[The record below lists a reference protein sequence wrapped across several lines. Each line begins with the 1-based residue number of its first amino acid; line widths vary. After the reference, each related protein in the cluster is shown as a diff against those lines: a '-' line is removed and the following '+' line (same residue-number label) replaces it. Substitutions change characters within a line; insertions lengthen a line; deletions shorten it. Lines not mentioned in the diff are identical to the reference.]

1 MKKGSP
7 RLSRQTWRAL
17 CVFIVVG
24 VWALLL
30 QSDVAAQVRP
40 PAVAGAWYSDDPTT
54 LRATIQ
60 KWLDQAQ
67 DAGVEGEIYGLLAPH
82 AGYEYSGATAA
93 VSYRQVRGRQY
104 DAVVIIGPSHREY
117 FAGVSVFNGE
127 GYRTPLGVAAVDKE
141 LAAAIAEADPLI
153 SLGEAGHRGAE
164 HSIEAQ
170 VPFLQV
176 ALPGTKI
183 VPIAM
188 LDDSWDTCRRV
199 GAAIA
204 GAAAGRKV
212 LIVASSDLY
221 HGESYAACNASDAQ
235 TLAQVEGIDPQAFCK
250 GARAGKYA
258 ACGAGPIAAMQC
270 AAQLLGATQAKVLAH
285 TTSGD
290 VTGQKTGYVVG
301 YGAAVVFGPPRQ
313 QKKAEAKAT
322 MPGRVEFSPLSA
334 EVQQELLRMAR
345 QSIAHYLEHGT
356 IPEFTPPHEVMKERR
371 GVFVTIT
378 KRGELRGCIGHHESD
393 VPLYKLVPQMAVASA
408 FQDPRFPPLRKDE
421 LGVIRIKVSV
431 YLTNVYRID
440 NLDQFVMGKHG
451 IIMYKDG
458 RGATFLPE
466 VPLEAGWKTKEE
478 ELRSLCQKA
487 GLPPDAWKQ
496 GAVFYLYET
505 QVFEEGK

>member
-1 MKKGSP
+1 M
-7 RLSRQTWRAL
+7 AVA
-17 CVFIVVG
+17 CVG
-24 VWALLL
+24 MLLL
-30 QSDVAAQVRP
+30 PAGVGAQVRP
-40 PAVAGAWYSDDPTT
+40 PAVAGAWYPDDPAA
-54 LRATIQ
+54 LRATIE
-60 KWLDQAQ
+60 KWLDQAS

-82 AGYEYSGATAA
+82 AGYAYSGATAA
-93 VSYRQVRGRQY
+93 VAYRQVRGRHY
-104 DAVVIIGPSHREY
+104 DAVVVIGPSHREY
-117 FAGVSVFNGE
+117 FSGVSVYKGE

-141 LAAAIAEADPLI
+141 LAAAIAKSDPVITL
-153 SLGEAGHRGAE
+153 SDAGHGTAE

-170 VPFLQV
+170 IPFLQV
-176 ALPGTKI
+176 ALPGVKV

-188 LDDSWDTCRRV
+188 LDDSWETCRRL

-221 HGESYAACNASDAQ
+221 HGESYSACHATDER
-235 TLAQVEGIDPQAFCK
+235 TLAQIASMDPQGFCR
-250 GARAGKYA
+250 GAQAGKFA
-258 ACGAGPIAAMQC
+258 ACGSGPITAMQH

-301 YGAAVVFGPPRQ
+301 YGAVVVYG
-313 QKKAEAKAT
+313 QKRGQGASAKPT
-322 MPGRVEFSPLSA
+322 TPGRVEFSPLSK

-345 QSIAHYLEHGT
+345 QSIVHYLEHGT
-356 IPEFTPPHEVMKERR
+356 IPDFTPTHEVMKEQR

-408 FQDPRFPPLRKDE
+408 FQDPRFPPLRKSE
-421 LGVIRIKVSV
+421 LAEIKIKVSV
-431 YLTNVYRID
+431 YLTNVYQID

-466 VPLEAGWKTKEE
+466 VPIEAGWKTKEE
-478 ELRSLCQKA
+478 ELRNLCLKA
-487 GLPPDAWKQ
+487 GLPPEAWKQ

-505 QVFEEGK
+505 QVFEEAK

>member
-1 MKKGSP
+1 MRKGSP
-7 RLSRQTWRAL
+7 GL
-17 CVFIVVG
+17 CSPAWWGFCVVTVVG

-30 QSDVAAQVRP
+30 LSNVAAQVRP
-40 PAVAGAWYSDDPTT
+40 PAVAGAWYSDNPTT
-54 LRATIQ
+54 LRTTIE
-60 KWLDQAQ
+60 KWLDQAP

-82 AGYEYSGATAA
+82 AGYEYSGPTAA
-93 VSYRQVRGRQY
+93 VSYRQVRGRKY
-104 DAVVIIGPSHREY
+104 DAVVILGPSHRE
-117 FAGVSVFNGE
+117 FFSGVSVFNGE

-141 LAAAIAEADPLI
+141 LAAAIAKADPLI

-176 ALPGTKI
+176 ALPGIKI

-188 LDDSWDTCRRV
+188 LDDSWETCRRL

-204 GAAAGRKV
+204 SAAAGRKV

-235 TLAQVEGIDPQAFCK
+235 TLAQVESMDPQAFCK
-250 GARAGKYA
+250 GARAGKFA
-258 ACGAGPIAAMQC
+258 ACGTGPIAAMQH
-270 AAQLLGATQAKVLAH
+270 AAQLLGATQARVLAH

-301 YGAAVVFGPPRQ
+301 YGAAVVFGSPRQ
-313 QKKAEAKAT
+313 QKKAGGKAAI
-322 MPGRVEFSPLSA
+322 PGRVEFAPLSE

-356 IPEFTPPHEVMKERR
+356 IPEFSPTHEVMKERR

-408 FQDPRFPPLRKDE
+408 FQDPRFPPLRKNE
-421 LGVIRIKVSV
+421 LGEIKIKVSV
-431 YLTNVYRID
+431 YLTNVYQID
-440 NLDQFVMGKHG
+440 NLDHFVMGKHG

-458 RGATFLPE
+458 RGATYLPE

-487 GLPPDAWKQ
+487 GLPPDAWKE